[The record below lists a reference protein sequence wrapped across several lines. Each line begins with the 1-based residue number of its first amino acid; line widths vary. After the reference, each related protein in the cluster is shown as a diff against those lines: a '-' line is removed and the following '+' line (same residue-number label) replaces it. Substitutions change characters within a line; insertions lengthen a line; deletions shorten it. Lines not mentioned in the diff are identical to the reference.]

1 MWLRYSLLL
10 LCVLSPW
17 ALSETAETTTLKEM
31 LDSQEQEQ
39 YLPLQGSDEF
49 GREIPRTAVAEFF
62 RLASAGQYEEAANIM
77 DFRHLPDDLAQL
89 EPAFLAHQ
97 LHSILQNSVWVDLTA
112 ISDSEHGAKDDGL
125 PSYRDRIASLELGD
139 RYVDILIQRVPGEK
153 RGEFIWKLSN
163 ATVKQIP
170 ELYLHYGNSPAAEWL
185 EDRLPSARL
194 IGVELWQW
202 VFFLGAFLCVY
213 LILIPVTW
221 MLALLLSRV
230 DQGDPEATRSYVNGP
245 FRFFIAIILY
255 RLIIGEIQ
263 MPISVRAIWE
273 GGTLLMLA
281 WWWMLMRSAQL
292 YFRFLKQRWIRLETG
307 QPVHLLGPA
316 LTTLKFIITM
326 VILLVWLERLGF
338 SATTVL
344 AGLGIGGIAIALAA
358 QKTVENIIGA
368 IILYSSRPVS
378 VGQLCRFGKYVGVVE
393 EIGLRSS
400 SIRTLT
406 RSVIH
411 IPNAKLA
418 DAELENISERERIRY
433 APLLTLEYGAKS
445 AQLRQVIEGIT
456 ALLEQ
461 HERVLEDGLRVHI
474 ARFSDIG
481 HELEISSYI
490 DTVDYIEYMD
500 ISEALNLDI
509 TDILERNDVRLAK
522 TLNLNASA

>member
-1 MWLRYSLLL
+1 MFFRYVLFLLFFL
-10 LCVLSPW
+10 SFGVLSEP
-17 ALSETAETTTLKEM
+17 AETTTFKDM
-31 LDSQEQEQ
+31 LESQDEQH
-39 YLPLQGSDEF
+39 LPLHGSDEF

-62 RLASAGQYEEAANIM
+62 RLANAGQYEDAANIM

-112 ISDSEHGAKDDGL
+112 VSDKELGAMEDGL
-125 PSYRDRIASLELGD
+125 PSYRDRIARLEMGD
-139 RYVDILIQRVPGEK
+139 RFVDILMQRVPGDK
-153 RGEFIWKLSN
+153 RDEFIWKFSN

-170 ELYLHYGNSPAAEWL
+170 ELYTHYGNSPAAEWL
-185 EDRLPSARL
+185 EKRLPKARVM
-194 IGVELWQW
+194 GVELWQL
-202 VFFLGAFLCVY
+202 VFFFGAFSCIY
-213 LILIPVTW
+213 ILLVPATW
-221 MLALLLSRV
+221 LLALLLSRI
-230 DQGDPEATRSYVNGP
+230 DQGDPEATKSYINGP
-245 FRFFIAIILY
+245 LRFFIAMITY
-255 RLIIGEIQ
+255 RLIVGEIQ

-281 WWWMLMRSAQL
+281 WWWMLMRSAQI
-292 YFRFLKQRWIRLETG
+292 YFRYLKQRWIRLDTG
-307 QPVHLLGPA
+307 QPIHLLGPA
-316 LTTLKFIITM
+316 LATLKFVIAIIL
-326 VILLVWLERLGF
+326 LLVWLERLGF

-433 APLLTLEYGAKS
+433 APILTLEYGAKS
-445 AQLRQVIEGIT
+445 SQLRQVIEEVT

-490 DTVDYIEYMD
+490 DTVDFIEYMD
-500 ISEALNLDI
+500 ISEVLNLDI
-509 TDILERNDVRLAK
+509 TDILERNDVKLTK
-522 TLNLNASA
+522 SLNLN

>member
-1 MWLRYSLLL
+1 MLRLGLLL
-10 LCVLSPW
+10 LCVVSSW
-17 ALSETAETTTLKEM
+17 AWAEGPSGTTLKEV
-31 LDSQEQEQ
+31 LDSKEQEQ
-39 YLPLQGSDEF
+39 YLPMHGSDEF

-62 RLASAGQYEEAANIM
+62 RLANAGQYEAAANIM
-77 DFRHLPDDLAQL
+77 DFRHLPDDLAAL
-89 EPAFLAHQ
+89 EPADLAHK
-97 LHSILQNSVWVDLTA
+97 LHNILQNSVWVDLTA

-139 RYVDILIQRVPGEK
+139 RYIDILIQRVPGEK

-170 ELYLHYGNSPAAEWL
+170 DLYRHYGNSPSAEWL
-185 EDRLPSARL
+185 EERLPSARL

-202 VFFLGAFLCVY
+202 VFFLGAFLGVY
-213 LILIPVTW
+213 IILIPVTW
-221 MLALLLSRV
+221 LLALLLSRV
-230 DQGDPEATRSYVNGP
+230 DQGDPEATKSYVNGP
-245 FRFFIAIILY
+245 LRFFIAIILY

-316 LTTLKFIITM
+316 LTTLKFILTM

-400 SIRTLT
+400 SIRTLS

-433 APLLTLEYGAKS
+433 APILTLEYGAKS
-445 AQLRQVIEGIT
+445 EDLRHAIT
-456 ALLEQ
+456 AISELLQ
-461 HERVLEDGLRVHI
+461 RHDRVLEDGLRVHI
-474 ARFSDIG
+474 ARFSDAG
-481 HELEISSYI
+481 HELEISAYI
-490 DTVDYIEYMD
+490 DTVDFIDYMD
-500 ISEALNLDI
+500 ISEGLNLDI
-509 TDILERNDVRLAK
+509 TDIIEHNNLQLAK
-522 TLNLNASA
+522 TINLGA